1 MARRVS
7 CATSRHFGRVVARRS
22 GRGWRDDLAVGG
34 QTSCRVMTRRIA
46 GLRLD
51 VLAVLWPDN
60 LAIVA
65 RRFDRAGV
73 SRDSLL

>member
-1 MARRVS
+1 M
-7 CATSRHFGRVVARRS
+7 
-22 GRGWRDDLAVGG
+22 GG
-34 QTSCRVMTRRIA
+34 QTIWPWVARCVGRVMTRRIA

-51 VLAVLWPDN
+51 VLAVLWTDN